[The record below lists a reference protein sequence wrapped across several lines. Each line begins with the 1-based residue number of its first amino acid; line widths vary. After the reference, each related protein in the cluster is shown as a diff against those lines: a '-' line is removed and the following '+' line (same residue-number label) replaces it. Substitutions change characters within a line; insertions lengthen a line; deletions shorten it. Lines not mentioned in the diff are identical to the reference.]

1 VAWSWTDVP
10 SAMDGFDG
18 VMEIETRVAEVIV
31 IVVEAVEVP

>member
-1 VAWSWTDVP
+1 
-10 SAMDGFDG
+10 MDGFDG